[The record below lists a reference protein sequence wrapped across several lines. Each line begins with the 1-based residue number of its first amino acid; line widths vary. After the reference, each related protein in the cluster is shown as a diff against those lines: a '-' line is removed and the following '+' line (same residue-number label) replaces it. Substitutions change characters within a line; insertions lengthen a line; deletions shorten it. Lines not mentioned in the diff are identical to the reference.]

1 MTRTALG
8 SSHTTSQSVCS
19 ILSSCPLS
27 ALRSFLLDS
36 AAPEDSSEISLP
48 FEAEP
53 PILSAEDEV
62 ELQAQPLSPISL
74 VQQAEYLYR
83 QQHHEEAY
91 RLARQAYSID
101 PYDWR
106 GNLIYVATMVDLGLK
121 NELFYLGE
129 SSLVSRLSLS
139 HHRSALPSGHE
150 LVHTHPKLAIS
161 WYTVACYYWTT
172 KKYESAQKYLMKATK
187 IDKRSVSLCL
197 RLSLSLFLSL
207 LTSLTSGGR
216 FSNAWVLLGHVLAAQ
231 EESEHAISAYR
242 TACRVLPGHHEPQVF
257 MAKELVS
264 SSDCP
269 FQRSSPLS
277 LLADKNQ

>member
-8 SSHTTSQSVCS
+8 SSHTTSESVCS

-36 AAPEDSSEISLP
+36 AAPEDSSEVSLP

-129 SSLVSRLSLS
+129 SRGVPRLSLS

-187 IDKRSVSLCL
+187 IDKRSVSLSVS
-197 RLSLSLFLSL
+197 LSLSLSLSL
-207 LTSLTSGGR
+207 SVSLS
-216 FSNAWVLLGHVLAAQ
+216 
-231 EESEHAISAYR
+231 
-242 TACRVLPGHHEPQVF
+242 
-257 MAKELVS
+257 VS
-264 SSDCP
+264 
-269 FQRSSPLS
+269 LS
-277 LLADKNQ
+277 